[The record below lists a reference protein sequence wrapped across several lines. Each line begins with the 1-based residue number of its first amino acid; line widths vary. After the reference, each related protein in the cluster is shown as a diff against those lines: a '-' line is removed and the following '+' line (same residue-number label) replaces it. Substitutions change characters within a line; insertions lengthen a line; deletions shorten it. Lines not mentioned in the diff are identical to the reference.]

1 MSRAAP
7 WLLAAGVLL
16 FVAILGSHDFIA
28 VLRLVALVGWGLLG
42 VSAFHLLPLV
52 IDAAAI
58 RVLLNSRRAR
68 AMADVV
74 LVRWIG
80 ESANSLMPAGSIG
93 GPLLMIRQLTQRGA
107 AAAESV
113 AAITAS
119 TTLQSLAQILFALLG
134 VAVIAVRAAS
144 VPGGRLW
151 PLIVVAALVIV
162 PTVSFYVL
170 QRRGLFAAVTA
181 LLQRFA
187 RQRDWSR
194 LVRHAEDID
203 RALTQ
208 AYSRRARIW
217 QSFLLSF
224 VGWVLGTGE
233 VWLALRLLGAPVG
246 WSDALLLE
254 SLGQAIRSAGFAIPA
269 SLGVQE
275 GGYLLL
281 APLAGLQPD
290 VALSLSLVKRARELL
305 LGLPGLVFLHFSER
319 AFRRRAPAAMGE

>member
-16 FVAILGSHDFIA
+16 FVAILGSHDFVA
-28 VLRLVALVGWGLLG
+28 VLHLVALTGWGLLG
-42 VSAFHLLPLV
+42 VSLFHLVPLV
-52 IDAAAI
+52 IDAGAI
-58 RVLLNSRRAR
+58 RVLLNTPRAR
-68 AMADVV
+68 ALADVV

-107 AAAESV
+107 LPAEAV

-119 TTLQSLAQILFALLG
+119 TTLQSLAQIAFALLG
-134 VAVIAVRAAS
+134 AVVVAVRAAS

-151 PLIVVAALVIV
+151 PLFVVAALVIV
-162 PTVSFYVL
+162 PTVSFYIL
-170 QRRGLFAAVTA
+170 QRRGLFAGVTA

-187 RQRDWSR
+187 RKRDWSA
-194 LVRHAEDID
+194 LVRRAEDID
-203 RALTQ
+203 RALTE
-208 AYSRRARIW
+208 AYSHRARVW

-224 VGWVLGTGE
+224 IGWVIGTGE
-233 VWLALRLLGAPVG
+233 VWFALRLLGAPVG

-281 APLAGLQPD
+281 APLAGLRPD
-290 VALSLSLVKRARELL
+290 VALSLSLVKRARELI
-305 LGLPGLVFLHFSER
+305 LGLPGLLVLHFSER
-319 AFRRRAPAAMGE
+319 AFRRRAPAGLSE